1 MREINFM
8 MQAISVRKHN
18 VIAMQAN
25 MKGAKVPFKK
35 LTKEKVILD
44 PVKEEIIQRAIEK
57 QKQRK
62 ARKGK

>member
-8 MQAISVRKHN
+8 MQAISVRLHN
-18 VIAMQAN
+18 DTAMRAN

-44 PVKEEIIQRAIEK
+44 PVKEEIIKKAVEK

-62 ARKGK
+62 ARKG